1 MNNRLKDYLSK
12 LQSFNTNLNLGLIE
26 QAYDLAND
34 LHKNQKRESGED
46 YITHPIA
53 VSLILASY
61 NLDTETIIS
70 ALLHDA
76 IEDTDLTISTLQSK
90 FGKNVCKLVTGITKL
105 TTLTTLTKKNTL
117 NKDFTN
123 VDYENLKNFILAI
136 SSDIRVLFIK
146 LADRLH
152 NMQTIEYIKSY
163 EKKKRIAQETLD
175 IYIPLADKMG

>member
-46 YITHPIA
+46 CITHPIA

-90 FGKNVCKLVTGITKL
+90 FGKNVCKLVTGITGTTAVVSKKL
-105 TTLTTLTKKNTL
+105 KRN
-117 NKDFTN
+117 
-123 VDYENLKNFILAI
+123 YIGSEI
-136 SSDIRVLFIK
+136 SD
-146 LADRLH
+146 
-152 NMQTIEYIKSY
+152 EYIKVAN
-163 EKKKRIAQETLD
+163 KRLKELD
-175 IYIPLADKMG
+175 GLLKF